1 HDAAHV
7 GVVEV
12 EQVPHLPVGE
22 RSIEQAEPQ
31 RAAEHGCLPP
41 SAGLLQDGDKHVD
54 RRVAAGRQRAADPV
68 EHARPARLPPP
79 RGKIVRAHG
88 GEIRAQRL
96 GERHR
101 VGLEVLLHAP
111 IYCGVIPASRMTLRH
126 CTTSDLIHAFASA
139 GVPPAGSRPCSRSC
153 TITPSDFRTRLAS
166 MLSRATAS
174 AGLPAGAAIPYQPVT
189 SKPGRPL
196 SATVGTSGA
205 SCERLVEVTAS
216 ARSLPEAARGIALTA
231 GANIMRICPLR
242 RSVIAGTAPL

>member
-1 HDAAHV
+1 
-7 GVVEV
+7 
-12 EQVPHLPVGE
+12 
-22 RSIEQAEPQ
+22 
-31 RAAEHGCLPP
+31 
-41 SAGLLQDGDKHVD
+41 GLLQDGDKHVD

-68 EHARPARLPPP
+68 EHAAARRLP
-79 RGKIVRAHG
+79 RRGGKIVRAHG

-101 VGLEVLLHAP
+101 VGLEVLLPAP
-111 IYCGVIPASRMTLRH
+111 IYCGVVPAARRAWRH

-139 GVPPAGSRPCSRSC
+139 GVPPAGLRPCSRSC

-205 SCERLVEVTAS
+205 SCERLVEGTAS
-216 ARSLPEAARGIALTA
+216 ARSLPEAARGVALTA
-231 GANIMRICPLR
+231 GPNIMPTLPTETSGC
-242 RSVIAGTAPL
+242 AGA